1 MVSMGMWLIIG
12 WMSLIA
18 LTLIIFSLW
27 AGRTDRLDND
37 QEGRTFLLDERD
49 IKFPR
54 DCEGD

>member
-1 MVSMGMWLIIG
+1 MISIGMWFIIG

-27 AGRTDRLDND
+27 ADRTGRFDND
-37 QEGRTFLLDERD
+37 QEGRTLLLDERD
-49 IKFPR
+49 IRFPR